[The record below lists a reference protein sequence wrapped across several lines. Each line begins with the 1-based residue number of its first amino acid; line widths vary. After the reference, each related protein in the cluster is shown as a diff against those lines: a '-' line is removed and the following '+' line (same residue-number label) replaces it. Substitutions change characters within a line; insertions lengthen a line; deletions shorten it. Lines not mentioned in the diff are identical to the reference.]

1 MAFLTFTQ
9 CAGGTFQ
16 KNSTDCKLREKFEN
30 PYSQPVPGTVWT
42 IINFSERIRQ
52 RGGSMALNRKLYAL
66 NIGCVVFGMVVCGS
80 AARIAAQSRLSEIA
94 NATVPTAASKAAV
107 RSDVERFRQR
117 VEAALTATG
126 AEKGEWGV
134 LVADAA
140 TGDVLYARNADA
152 YFMPA
157 SNAKLFTTAMALA
170 TLGPDYRVRTTVAGD
185 GPVDSNGLLSGNLV
199 LIGRGDANLSNRKF
213 PFEKKEERA
222 GPPEK
227 VLAQF
232 ADGVAARGVK
242 EITGDVVADDSLF
255 QHEKFP
261 SGWLVDDILWSYGAA
276 VSAIAIN
283 DNTFVLELR
292 PGAREGDSARYEAGL
307 AADFY
312 TVENSVLTAPRG
324 SEEKLAVA
332 RDPGSRLIHV
342 SGTIPLDAQTR
353 RLTIAIE
360 EPAEFAA
367 SLLARLLA
375 ARGVKIDGQPRARH
389 AGDPALAAA
398 PPQLVLAEHASVPL
412 SDEIRLTNKNSEN
425 LHAELLLLLS
435 AHEKTGARNYEDALK
450 FASDFLKAAGIADGD
465 VALSDGSGLS
475 RRDLVTPRAVVQL
488 LRYAATQPWGEL
500 YRSTLPVA
508 GEDGTLSDRMK
519 NTPATARV
527 FAKTGTIGHGN
538 ALSGYATT
546 LRGEHLL
553 FSILGNNNNL
563 HAQDA
568 NKVIDA
574 ICVAMVE
581 ELGQE
586 KQRK

>member
-1 MAFLTFTQ
+1 
-9 CAGGTFQ
+9 
-16 KNSTDCKLREKFEN
+16 
-30 PYSQPVPGTVWT
+30 
-42 IINFSERIRQ
+42 
-52 RGGSMALNRKLYAL
+52 
-66 NIGCVVFGMVVCGS
+66 MVVS
-80 AARIAAQSRLSEIA
+80 AGAGKTTAQSGPSKPA
-94 NATVPTAASKAAV
+94 NFGGGAANSKSAV
-107 RSDVERFRQR
+107 RADVERFQQR
-117 VEAALTATG
+117 AEAALSAAGPDKG
-126 AEKGEWGV
+126 AWGV
-134 LVADAA
+134 LVTDAA
-140 TGDVLYARNADA
+140 TGEVLYARNADG

-157 SNAKLFTTAMALA
+157 SNAKLFTTALALA
-170 TLGPDYRVRTTVAGD
+170 TLGPDYRVRTSVASSGTMETNGVLLGD
-185 GPVDSNGLLSGNLV
+185 LV

-213 PFEKKEERA
+213 PYDKKEERE
-222 GPPEK
+222 GQPQK
-227 VLAQF
+227 VLDEF
-232 ADGVAARGVK
+232 AAAVAAHGVQ
-242 EITGDVVADDSLF
+242 EITGDVVADDSIF

-276 VSAIAIN
+276 VSAVSVN
-283 DNTFVLELR
+283 DNSFSLELR
-292 PGAREGDSARYEAGL
+292 PGANEGEPARYETGM

-312 TVENSVLTAPRG
+312 TVENLVHTSARG

-332 RDPGSRLIHV
+332 RDPGSHVIHL
-342 SGTIPLDAQTR
+342 SGTMPLDAQTR

-360 EPAEFAA
+360 DPAEFAA
-367 SLLARLLA
+367 FLLARLLSV
-375 ARGVKIDGQPRARH
+375 RGVKIDGQPRARH
-389 AGDPALAAA
+389 AGDPSLSAA
-398 PPQLVLAEHASVPL
+398 PPQLVLAERTSVPL
-412 SDEIRLTNKNSEN
+412 SDEVRLTNKSSEN

-435 AHEKTGARNYEDALK
+435 AREKAGANNYEDALK
-450 FASDFLKAAGIADGD
+450 FASGFFKAAGIADGD

-475 RRDLVTPRAVVQL
+475 RKDLVTPRAVVQL

-546 LRGEHLL
+546 LHGEQVL

-568 NKVIDA
+568 NKAIDA

-581 ELGQE
+581 ELGQV
-586 KQRK
+586 KKGLRGSKGN